1 MIKTTFLQKN
11 VNNLETLRLFHF
23 FLTSANKP
31 QSSLVLYCKF
41 EVNHDRRTRWKK
53 KNSLLDLPSHSYE
66 PFAIG
71 DKEKNKTIVIF
82 FFTFIPKW
90 QNSRVNVMNVKNGC
104 LEVLESVTLF
114 LLKTETCDAK
124 NCWEFLV
131 DAAFCFVK
139 IILVSKKKEDKY
151 KAKFDEWKPFNLP
164 FIQHKVVLLV
174 SQTVFAVGFWLLS
187 FLQQRF
193 GQEYSCK

>member
-1 MIKTTFLQKN
+1 MFLNRIFRQERFNWFLWFSASLIKNSATLRHSYWDRLRYWHMIKTTFLQKN

-53 KNSLLDLPSHSYE
+53 KNSLLDLPSHSYG

-139 IILVSKKKEDKY
+139 IILVSEKRGQ
-151 KAKFDEWKPFNLP
+151 
-164 FIQHKVVLLV
+164 IQ
-174 SQTVFAVGFWLLS
+174 S
-187 FLQQRF
+187 
-193 GQEYSCK
+193 